1 MEILKTMRFYAM
13 FGPEIKN
20 IIGFKVFIGMDSKPI
35 SEVERNSNQSSSNS
49 NSFVVDYMFFVAL
62 SKQKVGYWYD
72 ILMVFTSFNSLQ
84 QNIHDIW
91 AILRRFLVVQITT
104 TSANIN
110 QTIMILRKSVFFNA
124 LHSFWFPLIKDTFA
138 D

>member
-1 MEILKTMRFYAM
+1 MEILKNIRFYAM

-20 IIGFKVFIGMDSKPI
+20 ITGFKVFIRMDSKPI

-62 SKQKVGYWYD
+62 SKQKVRYWYD

-84 QNIHDIW
+84 QNIHDIR

-104 TSANIN
+104 T
-110 QTIMILRKSVFFNA
+110 
-124 LHSFWFPLIKDTFA
+124 
-138 D
+138 

>member
-1 MEILKTMRFYAM
+1 MEYMEILKNIRCYAM

-20 IIGFKVFIGMDSKPI
+20 ITGFKVFIRMDSKPI

-62 SKQKVGYWYD
+62 SKQKVRYWYD

-84 QNIHDIW
+84 QNIHDIR

-104 TSANIN
+104 T
-110 QTIMILRKSVFFNA
+110 
-124 LHSFWFPLIKDTFA
+124 
-138 D
+138 

>member
-1 MEILKTMRFYAM
+1 MEILKNIRFYAM
-13 FGPEIKN
+13 FGPELKN
-20 IIGFKVFIGMDSKPI
+20 ITGFKVFIRMDSKPI

-62 SKQKVGYWYD
+62 SKQKVRYWYD

-84 QNIHDIW
+84 QNIHDIR

-104 TSANIN
+104 T
-110 QTIMILRKSVFFNA
+110 
-124 LHSFWFPLIKDTFA
+124 
-138 D
+138 

>member
-1 MEILKTMRFYAM
+1 MEILKNIRFYAM

-20 IIGFKVFIGMDSKPI
+20 ITGFKVFIRMDSKPM

-62 SKQKVGYWYD
+62 SKQKVRYWYD

-84 QNIHDIW
+84 QNIHDIR

-104 TSANIN
+104 T
-110 QTIMILRKSVFFNA
+110 
-124 LHSFWFPLIKDTFA
+124 
-138 D
+138 

>member
-1 MEILKTMRFYAM
+1 MEILKTIRFYAM

-20 IIGFKVFIGMDSKPI
+20 ITGFKVFIRMDSKPI

-62 SKQKVGYWYD
+62 SKQKVRYWYD

-84 QNIHDIW
+84 QNIHDIR

-104 TSANIN
+104 T
-110 QTIMILRKSVFFNA
+110 
-124 LHSFWFPLIKDTFA
+124 
-138 D
+138 

>member
-1 MEILKTMRFYAM
+1 
-13 FGPEIKN
+13 
-20 IIGFKVFIGMDSKPI
+20 MDSKPI

-62 SKQKVGYWYD
+62 SKQKVRYWYD

-84 QNIHDIW
+84 QNINDIR

-104 TSANIN
+104 T
-110 QTIMILRKSVFFNA
+110 
-124 LHSFWFPLIKDTFA
+124 
-138 D
+138 

>member
-1 MEILKTMRFYAM
+1 MKYMEILKNIRFYAM

-20 IIGFKVFIGMDSKPI
+20 ITGFKVFIRMDSKPI

-62 SKQKVGYWYD
+62 SKQKVRYWYD

-84 QNIHDIW
+84 QNIHDIR

-104 TSANIN
+104 T
-110 QTIMILRKSVFFNA
+110 
-124 LHSFWFPLIKDTFA
+124 
-138 D
+138 